1 MEALL
6 PMTVRFSN
14 PIQCGG
20 SWSFVRYHGFFTK
33 NHNRWPIPPLSERP
47 YDVTFIGKLEYEAK
61 TAVSGVT
68 AHRMAAVKALS
79 AFRDKSG
86 HQYKVYVPQG
96 ERLEYHDYIGLLKQS
111 KIVISPWGWGEWSH
125 KDFEILMSG
134 CVVVKPRVDIFKLH
148 PPIFEHN
155 VTAISVKED
164 LSDLEEAI
172 MPFLTDMPRAQAM
185 ATRQQGVFR
194 KYAKP
199 EVMAADWDE
208 LLLRRMTQAF
218 SKKPAEEWQPH
229 AQLEEVAAVAFQEEE
244 EQRLQDVDRQ
254 REEDREQE
262 EEEEDERE
270 ERAGK
275 PEEGKEG
282 AKQEQAEEQEG
293 QRQQAEAGDEQ
304 EEQEEQAA
312 AAKKV
317 KKEEQG
323 KGKDTATERR

>member
-1 MEALL
+1 
-6 PMTVRFSN
+6 
-14 PIQCGG
+14 
-20 SWSFVRYHGFFTK
+20 
-33 NHNRWPIPPLSERP
+33 
-47 YDVTFIGKLEYEAK
+47 
-61 TAVSGVT
+61 
-68 AHRMAAVKALS
+68 
-79 AFRDKSG
+79 
-86 HQYKVYVPQG
+86 
-96 ERLEYHDYIGLLKQS
+96 
-111 KIVISPWGWGEWSH
+111 
-125 KDFEILMSG
+125 
-134 CVVVKPRVDIFKLH
+134 
-148 PPIFEHN
+148 
-155 VTAISVKED
+155 
-164 LSDLEEAI
+164 
-172 MPFLTDMPRAQAM
+172 M

-208 LLLRRMTQAF
+208 LLLRVGGLGGLGCCRRRRAGQCAGGSGTRHLRRRAARGGMWPATGALAGLLARPLLACTCCHAWGEGTCWRCLERALLLPPTPPSSSLLQRMTQAF